1 MKSRQPKKPTI
12 PFDLMKLSIERFH
25 LENLRIP
32 MMREADPD
40 VVRSALSVYKTWN
53 KFIHKCGFKP
63 NTKRNRKKT
72 LCKDGHIVDSASEAI
87 VDNFLSDNLIC
98 HQIHVRYP
106 KTKMISDFYLT
117 EHGVYVEFFGM
128 PGRKKYRQKMQRKRF
143 FFEKSGIRVIEILP
157 DDLFTPGVL
166 ENKFKEFLCNS
177 NKSTKSEETTVK
189 TNPADSIQTVHS

>member
-1 MKSRQPKKPTI
+1 
-12 PFDLMKLSIERFH
+12 
-25 LENLRIP
+25 

-53 KFIHKCGFKP
+53 KFIRKCGFKP

-117 EHGVYVEFFGM
+117 EFGVYVEFFGM

-143 FFEKSGIRVIEILP
+143 FFEKSGVRVIEILP
-157 DDLFTPGVL
+157 DDLFTPGAL
-166 ENKFKEFLCNS
+166 ENKFKEFTCNS
-177 NKSTKSEETTVK
+177 SQSIKSEETTVK
-189 TNPADSIQTVHS
+189 MSPAESIAPARS